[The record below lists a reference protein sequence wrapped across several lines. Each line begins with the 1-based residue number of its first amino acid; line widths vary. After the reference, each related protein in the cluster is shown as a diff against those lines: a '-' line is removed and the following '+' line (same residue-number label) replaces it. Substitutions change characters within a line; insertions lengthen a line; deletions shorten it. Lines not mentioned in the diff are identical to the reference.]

1 MVKRQ
6 KYFSSE
12 GVTMVDQVTNFY
24 IYVAD
29 KPLPSNYASHLH
41 SLTVESSLNLPSI
54 AEFTLLDND
63 LKFIDDEELLVP
75 GKSLQIYARE
85 NRGSQIFDGEIVEL
99 EPNFQS
105 PHKYCVV
112 RGFDRLHWLMRGQ
125 LTKDYINQS
134 DSSIATEIIGTD
146 CKPLNPVVQS
156 TSPVHRYVFKDNE
169 TNLSFLQRRAALLG
183 FVIYADGKDI
193 HFEAPKSREEIELTW
208 SADGLSNFR
217 PRLSTLDQPTEVTA
231 RAIDMATGKVLVGK
245 AGVGTGQPEVG
256 EPKDR
261 VAMAKTLSVGQSP
274 SDGNKAVISTAVR
287 DSSDVTQKH
296 VDNLASSEANRRS
309 SDYIQAE
316 GTCGGN
322 PQIVAGTKIKISN
335 IGKRFGGSYV
345 VSSATH
351 IFDSQKNY
359 TTHFNVTGTHVQTL
373 QHLLG
378 HRPQPRYG
386 FVVGIVDEV
395 EGDPEHLCR
404 VKVLYTGLDDK
415 SKSNWARVVS
425 VGGGNNRG
433 IEFLPENGDEVLIG
447 FENGDVHAP
456 YVLGGVWNKVNVPPE
471 LDTSIVEGGKVK
483 RRIIRSRMG
492 HTITLDDSDSTLGIT
507 VDDGK
512 GGKIHIDTKKKTM
525 TLEAE
530 NGIEIK
536 SKKITIN
543 GSSTVL
549 IDGGA
554 IEIGR

>member
-1 MVKRQ
+1 
-6 KYFSSE
+6 
-12 GVTMVDQVTNFY
+12 MVDQVTNFY

-29 KPLPSNYASHLH
+29 EPLPSNYASHLY
-41 SLTVESSLNLPSI
+41 SLTVESSLNLPSF

-75 GKSLQIYARE
+75 GKSLQIYTKDDR
-85 NRGSQIFDGEIVEL
+85 SSKIFDGEIVEL

-105 PHKYCVV
+105 PHKYCVI
-112 RGFDRLHWLMRGQ
+112 RGFDRLHWLMKGQ
-125 LTKDYINQS
+125 LTKDYRNQS

-146 CKPLNPVVQS
+146 CKPLNPVVEN
-156 TSPVHRYVFKDNE
+156 TSPIHQYVFKDNE

-193 HFEAPKSREEIELTW
+193 HFESPKARGEIELTW

-217 PRLSTLDQPTEVTA
+217 PRLSTLDQPTEVTV

-245 AGVGTGQPEVG
+245 AGVGKGQPEVG

-261 VAMAKTLSVGQSP
+261 IAMAKTLSVGQSP
-274 SDGNKAVISTAVR
+274 SEENKTVISTAVR
-287 DSSDVTQKH
+287 DTSEATQKY
-296 VDNLASSEANRRS
+296 VDSLANGEANRRS
-309 SDYIQAE
+309 SEYIQAE

-335 IGKRFGGSYV
+335 IGKRFGGSYI

-359 TTHFNVTGTHVQTL
+359 STHFNVTGSHIRTL

-378 HRPQPRYG
+378 HQAQPRYG
-386 FVVGIVDEV
+386 LIVGVVDEI

-404 VKVLYTGLDDK
+404 VKVLYKGLDDK

-425 VGGGNNRG
+425 VGGGKNRG
-433 IEFLPENGDEVLIG
+433 IEFIPELGDEVLIG
-447 FENGDVHAP
+447 FEHGDVHAP

-471 LDTSIVEGGKVK
+471 IDTSLVEGGKVK
-483 RRIIRSRMG
+483 RRLIRSRTG

-512 GGKIHIDTKKKTM
+512 GGKIHIDTKNKTM
-525 TLEAE
+525 TLESPDS
-530 NGIEIK
+530 IEMK

-543 GSSTVL
+543 GSDSVT
-549 IDGGA
+549 IDGKA
-554 IEIGR
+554 IKIG